1 MKRGTAKSRVLA
13 WFLAIVMVIT
23 FVPVNTYAETTPEK
37 ENDEQENEVAPES
50 ETVTFMN
57 DESHWC
63 LQIESP
69 AEMPGIHFMPVLLK
83 TET

>member
-37 ENDEQENEVAPES
+37 ENDETRE
-50 ETVTFMN
+50 
-57 DESHWC
+57 
-63 LQIESP
+63 
-69 AEMPGIHFMPVLLK
+69 
-83 TET
+83 